1 MKKLFIT
8 AAFSIVLSGVCLAA
22 GELAQFNNLMKQV
35 NETKTKLDGIQLS
48 MDNPVSGKFT
58 DEQKSDPNGD
68 YFKLLTE
75 YGKYGEILEEQVQA
89 VSDYYQKNKTAIDT
103 ERENAKE
110 KGQPININ
118 ERPRGH

>member
-103 ERENAKE
+103 ERENAK
-110 KGQPININ
+110 
-118 ERPRGH
+118 